1 MDTNKIILNWYD
13 QEKRNLPWREPNK
26 NKIDVYRV
34 WISEVM
40 LQQTTVLAVIPY
52 FKKFIIRFPN
62 VNTLALSKIEDVL
75 TYWAGLGYY
84 SRARNLHKC
93 AKEIV
98 ENFNGIFP
106 NQIDK
111 LIKLPGIGDY
121 TASAICAIAY
131 NQYEVALDVN
141 VKRVISRINNAH
153 NLCDREIKELA
164 KNILSV
170 DRPGDF
176 NEAIMDLGSKICK
189 AKNPKCPICPLNKI
203 CKTFKY
209 NKLILSSINKN
220 KLSRKKNIKY
230 GNCYIIRRKYDN
242 KLFFVRRS
250 NKGLL
255 GGMLSFPSSLW
266 VNDKNNIPNSKLYKN
281 LIENENIKNYV
292 QHTFS
297 HFKLILNIYE
307 INIRSKIDIEG
318 EWINLDDALEQLPSL
333 MKKVANIL

>member
-62 VNTLALSKIEDVL
+62 VNTLAQSKIEDVL

-141 VKRVISRINNAH
+141 VKRVISRINNSH
-153 NLCDREIKELA
+153 NLCDIEIKKLA
-164 KNILSV
+164 KNILPV

-189 AKNPKCPICPLNKI
+189 AKNPNCLICPLNKI
-203 CKTFKY
+203 CKTF
-209 NKLILSSINKN
+209 
-220 KLSRKKNIKY
+220 
-230 GNCYIIRRKYDN
+230 
-242 KLFFVRRS
+242 
-250 NKGLL
+250 
-255 GGMLSFPSSLW
+255 
-266 VNDKNNIPNSKLYKN
+266 
-281 LIENENIKNYV
+281 
-292 QHTFS
+292 
-297 HFKLILNIYE
+297 
-307 INIRSKIDIEG
+307 
-318 EWINLDDALEQLPSL
+318 
-333 MKKVANIL
+333 

>member
-26 NKIDVYRV
+26 NKIDVYKV

-52 FKKFIIRFPN
+52 FQKFILRFPN
-62 VNTLALSKIEDVL
+62 VNILAQSKIEDVL

-98 ENFNGIFP
+98 DNYSGIFP
-106 NQIDK
+106 NKIDK
-111 LIKLPGIGDY
+111 LVKLPGIGDY

-131 NQYEVALDVN
+131 NQHEVALDVN

-153 NLCDREIKELA
+153 NLCDVAIKKLA
-164 KNILSV
+164 KNILPV

-189 AKNPKCPICPLNKI
+189 SKNPICSTCPLKKI

-209 NKLILSSINKN
+209 NNLILSSFNKN
-220 KLSRKKNIKY
+220 KLRREKKIKY
-230 GNCYIIRRKYDN
+230 GNCYVIRRENDN
-242 KLFFVRRS
+242 KLLFVRRP

-266 VNDKNNIPNSKLYKN
+266 VKDKKNIPNSKLYKN
-281 LIENENIKNYV
+281 LIKNKNIKNYV

-307 INIRSKIDIEG
+307 INIRNKIDIEG
-318 EWINLDDALEQLPSL
+318 EWINLEDALEQLPSL
-333 MKKVANIL
+333 MKKVANVL

>member
-13 QEKRNLPWREPNK
+13 KEKRNLPWREPNK

-34 WISEVM
+34 WISEIM

-52 FKKFIIRFPN
+52 FKKFILRFPN
-62 VNTLALSKIEDVL
+62 INILAESKIEDVL

-98 ENFNGIFP
+98 ENFNGVFP
-106 NQIDK
+106 NQIEK

-131 NQYEVALDVN
+131 NQYEVAVDVN
-141 VKRVISRINNAH
+141 VKRVISRINNEH
-153 NLCDREIKELA
+153 TLCNIKIKKLA
-164 KNILSV
+164 KNILST

-189 AKNPKCPICPLNKI
+189 AKEPKCSICPINKI

-209 NKLILSSINKN
+209 NKLILINIHKN
-220 KLSRKKNIKY
+220 KKRKEKIIKY
-230 GNCYIIRRKYDN
+230 GNCYVIRREIDN
-242 KLFFVRRS
+242 KFLFIRRP

-266 VNDKNNIPNSKLYKN
+266 VLDKNNIPNNKLFKN
-281 LIENENIKNYV
+281 FIKNKNIKNYV
-292 QHTFS
+292 HHTFS
-297 HFKLILNIYE
+297 HFKLILNIYD
-307 INIRSKIDIEG
+307 ININSKMNMEG
-318 EWINLDDALEQLPSL
+318 EWINLNDSLEQLPTL
-333 MKKVANIL
+333 MKKVANII

>member
-52 FKKFIIRFPN
+52 FQKFIFRFPN
-62 VNTLALSKIEDVL
+62 VNTLAQSKIEDVL

-98 ENFNGIFP
+98 KNYNGIFP
-106 NQIDK
+106 NKIDK

-141 VKRVISRINNAH
+141 VKRVISRINNTH
-153 NLCDREIKELA
+153 NLCDREIKNLA
-164 KNILSV
+164 KNILPV

-189 AKNPKCPICPLNKI
+189 SKNPKCSICPLSKI

-209 NKLILSSINKN
+209 NKLILCSFNKN
-220 KLSRKKNIKY
+220 NLKREKKIKY
-230 GNCYIIRRKYDN
+230 GNCYIIRRENDN
-242 KLFFVRRS
+242 KLLFVRRP

-266 VNDKNNIPNSKLYKN
+266 VTDRNNIPNRKLYKN
-281 LIENENIKNYV
+281 LIANENIKNYV
-292 QHTFS
+292 RHTFS

-307 INIRSKIDIEG
+307 IHIRSKIDIEG
-318 EWINLDDALEQLPSL
+318 EWINLDDALEQLPTL

>member
-52 FKKFIIRFPN
+52 FKKFILRFPN
-62 VNTLALSKIEDVL
+62 VNTLAQSKIEDVL

-164 KNILSV
+164 KNIL
-170 DRPGDF
+170 
-176 NEAIMDLGSKICK
+176 
-189 AKNPKCPICPLNKI
+189 
-203 CKTFKY
+203 
-209 NKLILSSINKN
+209 
-220 KLSRKKNIKY
+220 
-230 GNCYIIRRKYDN
+230 
-242 KLFFVRRS
+242 
-250 NKGLL
+250 
-255 GGMLSFPSSLW
+255 
-266 VNDKNNIPNSKLYKN
+266 
-281 LIENENIKNYV
+281 
-292 QHTFS
+292 
-297 HFKLILNIYE
+297 
-307 INIRSKIDIEG
+307 
-318 EWINLDDALEQLPSL
+318 
-333 MKKVANIL
+333 